1 MRDRLPALRATHL
14 FSFVSSSHDATL
26 LSRVSLFLSPDLSM
40 PIFSEELLTAAVNNE
55 PAALAELD
63 ARGFL
68 CGKDED
74 RPAYISRLRTL
85 QKNIAVMSESLAHNG
100 FYDIEGLKLN
110 KADMIAPHFFREV
123 KDCCESLYAFSIDWV
138 PGFFIDPSF
147 SLLFGGCAFYF
158 YPDFFAIFI
167 IRRSFKHKERWLIY
181 RRQELLAH
189 ELCHV
194 ARIGLNST
202 IYEESLAYL
211 TARSPFRRLLGGLFH
226 RQQDSF
232 LFLGV
237 TFLLLG
243 AQILRT
249 QFMPSLPIW
258 PFWSLLA
265 AVFAWL
271 AARHAYYGRLLKK
284 ALKTC
289 AGLAG
294 SNALPVIFRCCDQ
307 DIAELAAIRNTDEAR
322 NWLDKRRETS
332 LRWQVIHSR
341 FCSGT

>member
-1 MRDRLPALRATHL
+1 
-14 FSFVSSSHDATL
+14 
-26 LSRVSLFLSPDLSM
+26 M
-40 PIFSEELLTAAVNNE
+40 PIFSEELLNAATNND
-55 PAALAELD
+55 PNALAELD

-74 RPAYISRLRTL
+74 RTAYVNRLRTL
-85 QKNIAVMSESLAHNG
+85 QKNIATMSDALARDG
-100 FYDIEGLKLN
+100 IYDIEGLKLN
-110 KADMIAPHFFREV
+110 QADMIAPRFFHEV
-123 KDCCESLYAFSIDWV
+123 KATCERLYAFSIDWV

-158 YPDFFAIFI
+158 YPDFFAVFI
-167 IRRSFKHKERWLIY
+167 IRRSFKQKDRWLIY

-194 ARIGLNST
+194 ARIGLGST
-202 IYEESLAYL
+202 TYEESFAYQ
-211 TARSPFRRLLGGLFH
+211 TAQSPFRRLLGGLFH

-237 TFLLLG
+237 TFLLLT

-249 QFMPSLPIW
+249 QFMPGLPIW

-265 AVFAWL
+265 AVVAWL
-271 AARHAYYGRLLKK
+271 AARHGYYCRLFNK

-289 AGLAG
+289 ARLAG
-294 SNALPVIFRCCDQ
+294 DNAMPVLFRSSDQ
-307 DIAELAAIRNTDEAR
+307 DITALAAISNDDDAR
-322 NWLDKRRETS
+322 NWLAKRRETS
-332 LRWQVIHSR
+332 LRWQVIHAR
-341 FCSGT
+341 FCSRK